1 MERTRPPELRLPRW
15 VYHRLI
21 AARTGHDNFKGYHER
36 SGHEDI
42 DWSCVCGRERR
53 PWHFAECRLAL
64 QNWRNV
70 KRVRPP
76 GGREMLAE
84 NGWEEFYQYVTVSGC
99 YSVVLVSRGDWV
111 SSRKKILINVFF
123 VKRCRPGAGRRDL
136 DISFELVIFFSFIN
150 FMAFKSFT

>member
-1 MERTRPPELRLPRW
+1 MKERCEKAVESWWLEIRPSRYAYLELMMKRSRPPELRLPRW

-21 AARTGHDNFKGYHER
+21 AARTGHGNFKGYHQR
-36 SGHEDI
+36 FGHEDI
-42 DWSCVCGRERR
+42 DCSCVCGRERR

-99 YSVVLVSRGDWV
+99 YSEVLVSRGD
-111 SSRKKILINVFF
+111 
-123 VKRCRPGAGRRDL
+123 
-136 DISFELVIFFSFIN
+136 
-150 FMAFKSFT
+150 